1 MDMAISNINGIG
13 SKVQDIPL
21 PGSVSG
27 NSTPQKESSAQVTE
41 EFVKL
46 DNETV
51 KQLIEEIQSHLQS
64 MNISLSFSAYGN
76 ESENVAVVVTDKE
89 TGKIIREIPSKEL
102 QNLYTKLEEL
112 VGIIFNHSV

>member
-13 SKVQDIPL
+13 SKVQDIPS

-41 EFVKL
+41 EFMKL
-46 DNETV
+46 DNDTV
-51 KQLIEEIQSHLQS
+51 KQLIEKSKQSAI

-76 ESENVAVVVTDKE
+76 DGE
-89 TGKIIREIPSKEL
+89 IRCCSDLKKKQVRYPEIPPGSFRTYI
-102 QNLYTKLEEL
+102 QTEE
-112 VGIIFNHSV
+112 